1 MSLIGNDFKLVVA
14 PFAFNCGECGN
25 HIPAGGRC
33 LESVR
38 FGKVQKRVCSEDCRL
53 TFDNNFWQEVARKRQ
68 LGMRDRRP

>member
-38 FGKVQKRVCSEDCRL
+38 FGKVQKRVCSEDCRVS
-53 TFDNNFWQEVARKRQ
+53 FDDRYWQERADQRKA
-68 LGMRDRRP
+68 GEAA